1 MISLFFSKNA
11 DVSINDPIRRFEK
24 IVMTIIS
31 INIEIQKNNIAGQIY
46 SLIAIIYLS
55 SFVIV
60 LININ
65 TIQSNAVQMNIFAA
79 GWINFPID
87 SNNNSEK

>member
-1 MISLFFSKNA
+1 MIVSVGSIISLLFSKNA

-24 IVMTIIS
+24 IVITIINIS
-31 INIEIQKNNIAGQIY
+31 IEIQKNSIAGQIY

-65 TIQSNAVQMNIFAA
+65 TIQSHAVQMNIFAA
-79 GWINFPID
+79 G
-87 SNNNSEK
+87 

>member
-1 MISLFFSKNA
+1 MIVLIGSIISLFFSKKA

-24 IVMTIIS
+24 IVIITIS
-31 INIEIQKNNIAGQIY
+31 ISIEIQKNSIAGQIY

-60 LININ
+60 LVKIN

-79 GWINFPID
+79 G
-87 SNNNSEK
+87 